1 MGQSDEIY
9 NKFVNKDKKK
19 SYAAQKE
26 KMNKKSIDLFKK
38 MIYNFFND
46 SKGAVGWRSSQCL
59 FDILTTNFEE
69 WGVTDYAECT

>member
-46 SKGAVGWRSSQCL
+46 SKGAVG
-59 FDILTTNFEE
+59 
-69 WGVTDYAECT
+69 